1 MILIVHTIFST
12 LALLAG
18 VIFLIPKGTKK
29 HKKIGYLYVFSM
41 IVSLITSFGL
51 FNLWNSFGV
60 YHALSIVSFLTLAI
74 ALYFPIGGRN
84 KKKWAEYHLLWMGYS
99 YIGLVIAAGSHLFS
113 VFSEWSNWLRIG
125 LFWVL
130 PYVLGTIIIIRNKVT
145 AAKKAIQHIEN

>member
-41 IVSLITSFGL
+41 IVSLITSFVL

-99 YIGLVIAAGSHLFS
+99 YIGLVMAAGSHLF
-113 VFSEWSNWLRIG
+113 
-125 LFWVL
+125 
-130 PYVLGTIIIIRNKVT
+130 
-145 AAKKAIQHIEN
+145 